1 MRTKICLGTQNPS
14 KISGI
19 MRAFSAVFGNVD
31 LVPVGASTHIPPQ
44 PMGLSIIVEGA
55 RRRAIKAF
63 EEVGGCDMGVGVEAG
78 LYMLGGYVFDVQ
90 VVYIITADGS
100 ESFGLSP
107 SFMIPDS
114 FAKAL
119 ILGEERELESV
130 ADRHFNT
137 RDIGSKGGLIRLLSR
152 SLVTR
157 EDLTYY
163 AALMALIP
171 LTNKDVYSP
180 PSTPGGHNGGEA

>member
-1 MRTKICLGTQNPS
+1 
-14 KISGI
+14 
-19 MRAFSAVFGNVD
+19 
-31 LVPVGASTHIPPQ
+31 
-44 PMGLSIIVEGA
+44 
-55 RRRAIKAF
+55 
-63 EEVGGCDMGVGVEAG
+63 MGVGVEAG

-107 SFMIPDS
+107 SFMIPDL

-119 ILGEERELESV
+119 ILGEEKELENI
-130 ADRHFNT
+130 ADRYFNT
-137 RDIGSKGGLIRLLSR
+137 RDIGSKGGLVRLLSR

-163 AALMALIP
+163 ATLMALIP
-171 LTNKDVYSP
+171 LTNKDVYSSRP
-180 PSTPGGHNGGEA
+180 AVGQYDSDGTLSTY

>member
-55 RRRAIKAF
+55 RRRAIKAL
-63 EEVGGCDMGVGVEAG
+63 EGVGGCDMGVGVEAG
-78 LYMLGGYVFDVQ
+78 LYMLEGYVFDVQ

-107 SFMIPDS
+107 SFMIPGP

-180 PSTPGGHNGGEA
+180 PSTPGKHDGGEA